1 MNKGLKWTII
11 GCGGLL
17 GLLVVV
23 VVLIFLYSVAG

>member
-1 MNKGLKWTII
+1 MSKGLKWTII

-23 VVLIFLYSVAG
+23 VVLVFLFTVAD